1 MLVSIPSKL
10 DELAPFLTRF
20 LEIAGAE
27 RWFKRCDQLDADQR
41 RSPFRWKIV
50 SDYHWLEMALGY
62 QADVLAKE
70 GRLLPELVDGLI
82 LASLNFAATAAE
94 VHARLSPKGRQVF
107 EGRLRDSLKAET
119 GFAPLYLELDL
130 AQRLM
135 DAGYD
140 VEFADMEGAAK
151 YDLLFSRGAFAG
163 EVECKSLSAD
173 AGRQIH
179 RKDFYR
185 FMEAIA
191 QALTRHTEQRRREVL
206 LITLGARLP
215 SNTPEQAPLVKAV
228 AALLHDGTRRTVE
241 GDGFHLELRP
251 LAESLSTAP
260 LTDQKAFYKA
270 CGEAFGQNTHVA
282 GGLTEDGGC
291 LVVMRSN
298 REDDP
303 SKPKLEAM
311 RKAAT
316 QFTGDRPAFIAI
328 QEHGIEPADLMLPH
342 VRRKAGILSYALFG
356 HYGAVHVNAVYVTGF
371 GAVVARGG
379 QIGTPAFAVPN
390 PKPKFPISPNDAAPF
405 LVSMSDSDY
414 ASAIGAP
421 LPAPNISHI
430 PFDPEPM
437 DEGLTSPP

>member
-1 MLVSIPSKL
+1 MRVSIPSQL
-10 DELAPFLTRF
+10 DSLAPYLTKFLELAGR
-20 LEIAGAE
+20 E

-50 SDYHWLEMALGY
+50 SDYYWLEMAVGY

-70 GRLLPELVDGLI
+70 GCLLPELVDGLI
-82 LASLNFAATAAE
+82 LASLNFVATTVE
-94 VHARLSPKGRQVF
+94 VHARLAPKGRNVL

-119 GFAPLYLELDL
+119 GFAALYLELDL

-135 DAGYD
+135 DGGYE
-140 VEFADMEGAAK
+140 VEFADMEGSAR
-151 YDLLFSRGAFAG
+151 YDLLFSRGELSG

-185 FMEAIA
+185 FMEAITP
-191 QALTRHTEQRRREVL
+191 ALTAHAEEMRQEVL
-206 LITLGARLP
+206 VITLDARLP
-215 SNTPEQAPLVKAV
+215 SNTPDQAYMVEAV
-228 AALLHDGTRRTVE
+228 ASFLRAGTPSDTE
-241 GDGFHLELRP
+241 SAGFRLELRP
-251 LAESLSTAP
+251 YAECLGAAP

-291 LVVMRSN
+291 LVVMRSD

-303 SKPKLEAM
+303 SKPQLEAM
-311 RKAAT
+311 RKAAS

-342 VRRKAGILSYALFG
+342 VRRRAGILAYALFS
-356 HYGAVHVNAVYVTGF
+356 HYGAAHVNAVYVTGF
-371 GAVVARGG
+371 GAVVTSAN
-379 QIGTPAFAVPN
+379 QIGTPAFTVPN
-390 PKPKFPISPNDAAPF
+390 PEPKFAISPTDAAPF
-405 LVSMSDSDY
+405 LVSISDADY
-414 ASAIGAP
+414 AAVIGAP

-430 PFDPEPM
+430 PFDGDAGQEQPT
-437 DEGLTSPP
+437 DST

>member
-10 DELAPFLTRF
+10 DELALSLTRF
-20 LEIAGAE
+20 LEIAGTE

-41 RSPFRWKIV
+41 RSFFRWKIV

-62 QADVLAKE
+62 QAEVLAKE
-70 GRLLPELVDGLI
+70 GRLLPDLVDELI
-82 LASLNFAATAAE
+82 LVSLNFAATAAE
-94 VHARLSPKGRQVF
+94 VHPRLSPKGRQVF

-140 VEFADMEGAAK
+140 VEFADMEGRAR
-151 YDLLFSRGAFAG
+151 YDLLFSHGAFAG

-191 QALTRHTEQRRREVL
+191 PALTTHAEQRRREVL
-206 LITLGARLP
+206 LITLDARLP
-215 SNTPEQAPLVKAV
+215 SNTPQQASLVKAV
-228 AALLHDGTRRTVE
+228 AALLHGGTQRTAQ

-251 LAESLSTAP
+251 FAEALGRVP

-303 SKPKLEAM
+303 SKPQLEAM
-311 RKAAT
+311 RKAAS
-316 QFTGDRPAFIAI
+316 QFTGERPAFIAI
-328 QEHGIEPADLMLPH
+328 QEHGIEAADLMLPH
-342 VRRKAGILSYALFG
+342 VQRRAGILSYALFG
-356 HYGAVHVNAVYVTGF
+356 HYGAAHVNAVYVTSF
-371 GAVVARGG
+371 GAVVARDG
-379 QIGTPAFAVPN
+379 QVGTPAFAFPN
-390 PKPKFPISPNDAAPF
+390 PAPKFAIRPGDAAPF
-405 LVSMSDSDY
+405 LASLSDTDY
-414 ASAIGAP
+414 AAAIGAP
-421 LPAPNISHI
+421 LPTPNISNM
-430 PFDPEPM
+430 PFEPEP
-437 DEGLTSPP
+437 G

>member
-1 MLVSIPSKL
+1 MLVSVPSKL
-10 DELAPFLTRF
+10 DDLAPYLNRF
-20 LEIAGAE
+20 LELAGRE

-50 SDYHWLEMALGY
+50 SDYHWLEMAIGF

-82 LASLNFAATAAE
+82 LASLNFAAMTAE
-94 VHARLSPKGRQVF
+94 VYARLSPKGRQVL
-107 EGRLRDSLKAET
+107 EGRLRSSLKAET

-135 DAGYD
+135 DAGYE
-140 VEFADMEGAAK
+140 VEFADIEGSAR

-185 FMEAIA
+185 FMEAITP
-191 QALTRHTEQRRREVL
+191 ALTAHTEQKRQEVL
-206 LITLGARLP
+206 LITLVARLP
-215 SNTPEQAPLVKAV
+215 SSTPEQAPLVEGV
-228 AALLHDGTRRTVE
+228 ASLLHDSTRRSSE
-241 GDGFHLELRP
+241 DGGFRLELRP
-251 LAESLSTAP
+251 YAECLGTAP
-260 LTDQKAFYKA
+260 LTDQKALYKA
-270 CGEAFGQNTHVA
+270 CGEAFGQNTHFA

-291 LVVMRSN
+291 LVVMRSG

-316 QFTGDRPAFIAI
+316 QFTGERPAFIAI

-356 HYGAVHVNAVYVTGF
+356 HYGATHINAVYITGF
-371 GAVVARGG
+371 GAVVARNG
-379 QIGTPAFAVPN
+379 QIGTPAFVVPN
-390 PKPKFPISPNDAAPF
+390 PEPKFAISPADAAPF
-405 LVSMSDSDY
+405 LVSISDADY
-414 ASAIGAP
+414 AAAIGAP
-421 LPAPNISHI
+421 LPAPDISNI
-430 PFDPEPM
+430 PFDPGEKRQ
-437 DEGLTSPP
+437 TA